1 MKRRRERLA
10 KLVVGFAG
18 VFGVLSLIPAGRVLA
33 QQFPCDSVRDPSVC
47 GEVSPLIPMQ
57 STEAVHMGLVWK
69 KDSATPKI
77 LFHSRFSE
85 YTPNDMADPE
95 IIDLAIA
102 RGAFT
107 TPGLQFN
114 SSLRDVLHGFD
125 PFLGLGTNRSADDS
139 FQRLTY
145 GGYLM
150 RQGLSQAVP
159 TRIRANRTMERQLLF
174 DISHPDAF
182 KNSGKFHTALLDEAD
197 FAMNR
202 AAFEENG
209 RSSCCAAITT
219 RTA

>member
-1 MKRRRERLA
+1 MKRIA
-10 KLVVGFAG
+10 FAAAVVFWSGASAQA
-18 VFGVLSLIPAGRVLA
+18 VFP
-33 QQFPCDSVRDPSVC
+33 DPNANCPPSQC

-114 SSLRDVLHGFD
+114 SS
-125 PFLGLGTNRSADDS
+125 RSE
-139 FQRLTY
+139 
-145 GGYLM
+145 
-150 RQGLSQAVP
+150 
-159 TRIRANRTMERQLLF
+159 ERRV
-174 DISHPDAF
+174 
-182 KNSGKFHTALLDEAD
+182 GKERET
-197 FAMNR
+197 
-202 AAFEENG
+202 
-209 RSSCCAAITT
+209 S
-219 RTA
+219 

>member
-1 MKRRRERLA
+1 MPMKRSYERLA
-10 KLVVGFAG
+10 KLAVGSALVLGVAG
-18 VFGVLSLIPAGRVLA
+18 LISAGPASA
-33 QQFPCDSVRDPSVC
+33 QGGGSSCDTVGDPSHC

-102 RGAFT
+102 LGPFT

-125 PFLGLGTNRSADDS
+125 PFLDLRTNRPANDS
-139 FQRLTY
+139 FQKKHY
-145 GGYLM
+145 GSNLIPQD
-150 RQGLSQAVP
+150 R
-159 TRIRANRTMERQLLF
+159 
-174 DISHPDAF
+174 
-182 KNSGKFHTALLDEAD
+182 
-197 FAMNR
+197 
-202 AAFEENG
+202 
-209 RSSCCAAITT
+209 
-219 RTA
+219 

>member
-1 MKRRRERLA
+1 MKRWRERLA

-33 QQFPCDSVRDPSVC
+33 QQFPCDTVRDPSVC

-107 TPGLQFN
+107 TTGLQFK
-114 SSLRDVLHGFD
+114 SYTRDVPLGFEPFHG
-125 PFLGLGTNRSADDS
+125 LRSNRLSDD
-139 FQRLTY
+139 
-145 GGYLM
+145 
-150 RQGLSQAVP
+150 
-159 TRIRANRTMERQLLF
+159 
-174 DISHPDAF
+174 
-182 KNSGKFHTALLDEAD
+182 
-197 FAMNR
+197 AM
-202 AAFEENG
+202 
-209 RSSCCAAITT
+209 
-219 RTA
+219 